1 MIMSKIESRNI
12 VNAGKKF
19 KSGLITVLIT
29 FLVCILIFFD
39 TNSKPKSLKAA
50 EELAFL
56 LLIISLIGSCI
67 SFYFFFTAANELI
80 NCEIDTTDYSKQID
94 DNNDEIFEISDD
106 DVKNSEHPYKLYYRL
121 AKIAE
126 RKSEINIASE
136 NYTKALYH
144 LENDYS
150 HLVKIKN
157 KFEISRQELVSTIE
171 EKLEELN
178 QNK

>member
-1 MIMSKIESRNI
+1 MQNYRILNPNET
-12 VNAGKKF
+12 GK
-19 KSGLITVLIT
+19 G
-29 FLVCILIFFD
+29 ILIEYDAGYVSPTEFNND
-39 TNSKPKSLKAA
+39 K
-50 EELAFL
+50 
-56 LLIISLIGSCI
+56 IIKES
-67 SFYFFFTAANELI
+67 I
-80 NCEIDTTDYSKQID
+80 NTTDYSKQID

-126 RKSEINIASE
+126 RKSEINIASD
-136 NYTKALYH
+136 NYTKALFH